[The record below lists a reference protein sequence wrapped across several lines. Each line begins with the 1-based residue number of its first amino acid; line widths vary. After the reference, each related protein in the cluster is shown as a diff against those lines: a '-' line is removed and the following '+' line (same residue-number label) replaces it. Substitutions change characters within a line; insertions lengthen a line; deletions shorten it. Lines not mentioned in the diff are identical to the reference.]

1 MSKAEAPKK
10 AVKKP
15 GRLSTVAKALDLLD
29 LLARER
35 REWGVTELAMHL
47 KLSKSVVHGLLVT
60 LQDKHYVAG
69 DPATR
74 RYRLGL
80 KAASLGTDFDLF
92 QEMRAVAR
100 PIIGSLTQ
108 AAGEESYLMVR
119 QGMMAVTVAR
129 ALTEGPMRLSVE
141 EGTAVALHAGASGK
155 VILAFS
161 PAAIVEEILSQ
172 TGMPPVASRTITAR
186 DQLIHNLKEIADA
199 GYAVSESEGMEGIF
213 ALAAPVLGSGGIVGS
228 LGLVGVAASMKK
240 REAELLPL
248 LLENARKISLA
259 LGGLEAPPETMSG
272 PARRKA

>member
-1 MSKAEAPKK
+1 MSNAEGPTSADR
-10 AVKKP
+10 KP

-35 REWGVTELAMHL
+35 RQWGVTELAMHL

-80 KAASLGTDFDLF
+80 RAASLGSDFDF
-92 QEMRAVAR
+92 IQEMRAVAR
-100 PIIGSLTQ
+100 PIIGDLTR
-108 AAGEESYLMVR
+108 AAGEASYLMIR
-119 QGMMAVTVAR
+119 QGLMAVTVAR

-161 PAAIVEEILSQ
+161 PTAVVEDILSR
-172 TGMPPVASRTITAR
+172 TGMPPIASRTITAR
-186 DQLIHNLKEIADA
+186 DRLIRNLKEIADA
-199 GYAVSESEGMEGIF
+199 GYAISESEGMEGVF

-248 LLENARKISLA
+248 LLKNARKISVA
-259 LGGLEAPPETMSG
+259 LGGLKAPPETIPGSS
-272 PARRKA
+272 RR